1 MSDIPLPPALE
12 AAHAL
17 DPELIEKSRA
27 HAARLVAGL
36 EGGYK
41 PDEEPAHI
49 YQAGGSQ

>member
-1 MSDIPLPPALE
+1 MPNTDLPPTLQ
-12 AAHAL
+12 AADAV

-27 HAARLVAGL
+27 AAEKLVAGL

-41 PDEEPAHI
+41 PEEEPVHI

>member
-1 MSDIPLPPALE
+1 MSKLPIPPDLE

-17 DPELIEKSRA
+17 DPDLIEKSRA
-27 HAARLVAGL
+27 NAAKLVAGL
-36 EGGYK
+36 EGAYK